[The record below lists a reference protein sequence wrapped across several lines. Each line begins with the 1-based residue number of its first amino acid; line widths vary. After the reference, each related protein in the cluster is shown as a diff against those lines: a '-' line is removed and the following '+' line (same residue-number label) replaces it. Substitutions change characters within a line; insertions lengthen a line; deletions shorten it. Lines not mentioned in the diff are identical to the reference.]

1 MVRPF
6 VTAAVAIAPFPSAF
20 DNTPGPSSVYSV
32 RLSDGLMLQTNGAQM
47 IFTDALQKAE
57 PAMAALATAI
67 ENVIP
72 KLQSNAETYA
82 AAVIPAKQRDEIE
95 RSVVPLYR
103 RALYAG
109 VERIEKNAK
118 STAKFET
125 PPPVKD
131 AVLDQAVRDEFR
143 PLTKAEK
150 LKALRDWP
158 IESIYAVHRVGREA
172 FGLSA
177 DEYEAALNRIRAA
190 NLTASDN
197 LKTAF
202 VKRPTLNDPIAF
214 GSDENAIEDY
224 VQAAL
229 VTWANQREMIDDM
242 RTELKQ
248 VVQFTSVVCEMP
260 LKDAWTLLSGET
272 DA

>member
-1 MVRPF
+1 MAYPF
-6 VTAAVAIAPFPSAF
+6 VTAATNIAPWPRAF
-20 DNTPGPSSVYSV
+20 DNTPVPGSIYSV
-32 RLSDGLMLQTNGAQM
+32 RLFDGLMIQGNGAQM
-47 IFTDALQKAE
+47 ILTQAVQKDE

-67 ENVIP
+67 ESVIP
-72 KLQSNAETYA
+72 KLQSNIETYA
-82 AAVIPAKQRDEIE
+82 ATVIPAKNRELIE
-95 RSVVPLYR
+95 SYIVPMYR
-103 RALYAG
+103 RAIDAG
-109 VERIEKNAK
+109 IVRIERHLKN
-118 STAKFET
+118 TAKWET

-131 AVLDQAVRDEFR
+131 AVLEQAVRDEFR

-158 IESIYAVHRVGREA
+158 IESIYAIHRVGREA

-177 DEYEAALNRIRAA
+177 DEYETALNRVRAA

-214 GSDENAIEDY
+214 GSDEQAIEAY

-248 VVQFTSVVCEMP
+248 VVQFVSVVCEMP
-260 LKDAWTLLSGET
+260 LKDAWTLLSGEA

>member
-1 MVRPF
+1 MAHPF
-6 VTAAVAIAPFPSAF
+6 ITARAAIAPKPRAF
-20 DNTPGPSSVYSV
+20 DNTPAPYSVYSV
-32 RLSDGLMLQTNGAQM
+32 RLSEGLMVQGNGAQM
-47 IFTDALQKAE
+47 IYTDVVQKAE

-67 ENVIP
+67 ETVIP
-72 KLQSNAETYA
+72 KLQSNIETYA
-82 AAVIPAKQRDEIE
+82 ATVIPAKNRELIE
-95 RSVVPLYR
+95 SYIVPLYR
-103 RALYAG
+103 RAMDAG
-109 VERIEKNAK
+109 VDRIEKHLKN
-118 STAKFET
+118 TAKWET
-125 PPPVKD
+125 APPVKD

-158 IESIYAVHRVGREA
+158 IESIYAIHRVGREA

-177 DEYEAALNRIRAA
+177 DEYETALNRVRAA

-202 VKRPTLNDPIAF
+202 VKRPTLDDPISF
-214 GSDENAIEDY
+214 GSDENAILEY
-224 VQAAL
+224 VVAAL
-229 VTWANQREMIDDM
+229 TTWANQREMIDDM

-248 VVQFTSVVCEMP
+248 VVQFVSVVCEMP
-260 LKDAWTLLSGET
+260 LKDAWKLLSGEA

>member
-1 MVRPF
+1 MAHPF
-6 VTAAVAIAPFPSAF
+6 VTADATIAFPPPVF

-32 RLSDGLMLQTNGAQM
+32 RLSDGLLLQGMGAQM
-47 IFTDALQKAE
+47 ILTSALQQAE

-67 ENVIP
+67 ENAIP

-95 RSVVPLYR
+95 RSVVTLYR
-103 RALYAG
+103 RAMDAG
-109 VERIEKNAK
+109 VDRIEKHLKN
-118 STAKFET
+118 TAKWET

-131 AVLDQAVRDEFR
+131 AVLEQAVRDEFR

-158 IESIYAVHRVGREA
+158 IESIYAIHRVGREA

-177 DEYEAALNRIRAA
+177 DEYETALNRVRAA

-202 VKRPTLNDPIAF
+202 VKRPTLNDPLAF
-214 GSDENAIEDY
+214 GSDEQAIEAY

-242 RTELKQ
+242 RTELQ
-248 VVQFTSVVCEMP
+248 QIVQFVSVVCEMP
-260 LKDAWTLLSGET
+260 LKDAWKLLSGEA